1 MYPIVVLS
9 LIAVALL
16 AFGRTREGLAFNNK
30 ITEPIQNEPWIDGA
44 VQKIL
49 PMIANEMNTFVS
61 ELRSFRTEV
70 TDEEAR
76 GHARFFLGGM
86 IYEYSNTNYRNAT
99 SPITIADIDA
109 YLQANPIP
117 GPPPEVEQPPASAL
131 AAANNLRRAAMKAYF
146 IDQLAGTS
154 TGATGTSTAGTP
166 ANPQGASSTTGSP
179 APAPG
184 LYIQL
189 KTQFDTKKAAYD
201 ALVISASRSTTPT
214 DEDINQLRTMN
225 RELLTIL
232 EKTIQALSTFQ
243 TDDIGSVN
251 RELTATLN
259 ELERQ
264 YSILSENSD
273 KVETLRRIREFEETK
288 KGGNVGIYMVALLV
302 MALAV
307 LVSMVFFQ
315 RTNAPATAATVRPP
329 SMANLT

>member
-1 MYPIVVLS
+1 
-9 LIAVALL
+9 
-16 AFGRTREGLAFNNK
+16 
-30 ITEPIQNEPWIDGA
+30 
-44 VQKIL
+44 
-49 PMIANEMNTFVS
+49 
-61 ELRSFRTEV
+61 
-70 TDEEAR
+70 
-76 GHARFFLGGM
+76 M

-259 ELERQ
+259 DLERQ